1 MCWYD
6 WLGDETV
13 IYVHLWS
20 QRSSGYNASDCSVSE
35 SRFESHRWQSC
46 LSRRPLRYKALVMGY
61 ALTVV
66 PRSTQLGFLSLWV
79 TKSSTAS
86 AAVTAGMSPVPSVSV
101 SSRSGEAGLHYPC
114 EPLYRVYLLTF
125 CASDRIL
132 ELAVVGIDVKSR
144 VDGRRAM
151 ERSHS
156 AKQWSGCSRRRRLN
170 SSRDL
175 RVATGIKLR
184 A

>member
-6 WLGDETV
+6 WLGDEIV

-20 QRSSGYNASDCSVSE
+20 QWSSGYSASDCSVSE
-35 SRFESHRWQSC
+35 SRFASHRWQSC

-114 EPLYRVYLLTF
+114 EPLYRVYLLTYF
-125 CASDRIL
+125 LC
-132 ELAVVGIDVKSR
+132 VGSNFGVG
-144 VDGRRAM
+144 GRRHRR
-151 ERSHS
+151 EEQSWWQTSHG
-156 AKQWSGCSRRRRLN
+156 A
-170 SSRDL
+170 
-175 RVATGIKLR
+175 VAFSETMVWLQP
-184 A
+184 AAAS